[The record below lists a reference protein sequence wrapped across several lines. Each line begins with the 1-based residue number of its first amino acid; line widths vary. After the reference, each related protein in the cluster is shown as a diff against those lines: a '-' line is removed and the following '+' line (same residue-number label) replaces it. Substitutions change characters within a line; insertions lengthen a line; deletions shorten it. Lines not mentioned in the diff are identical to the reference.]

1 MLMLPALLAGLLIA
15 LITCQTAMANPA
27 TLIERLDTQHHPLR
41 LERLAD
47 SLNHPWSMAFLE
59 DGDILIAERP
69 GNLVKLDA
77 QGTLTRID
85 GLPDVSQHGQGGLL
99 DLALHPAYGAGND
112 WLYFTWSQPSSG
124 GTSATTL
131 SRARLDENALVEHD
145 ILFVQ
150 NRYSRPGRHYGSRLA
165 WLADNTLLM
174 TLGERGSP
182 PRAQDRRDHAGSV
195 LRLTETGKPPGD
207 NPFINDPDRLDEI
220 YTYGNR
226 NPQGLVVTADGDL
239 WSTEHGPRTGD
250 ELNRLVAGANYG
262 WPVVSRGND
271 YVTNAPVGRDSAAG
285 MRDPV
290 HVFQGRFAPSG
301 LTAVQG
307 DTFPAWQGDLLAG
320 GLLSERLMRLSLND
334 GQVVEQERILDGEI
348 GRIRA
353 VSQGPDGAIYLLED
367 APQGALYR
375 LTPAT
380 D

>member
-112 WLYFTWSQPSSG
+112 WLYFTWSQPGSG

-131 SRARLDENALVEHD
+131 SRARLDENAL
-145 ILFVQ
+145 
-150 NRYSRPGRHYGSRLA
+150 N
-165 WLADNTLLM
+165 
-174 TLGERGSP
+174 
-182 PRAQDRRDHAGSV
+182 
-195 LRLTETGKPPGD
+195 
-207 NPFINDPDRLDEI
+207 
-220 YTYGNR
+220 
-226 NPQGLVVTADGDL
+226 
-239 WSTEHGPRTGD
+239 
-250 ELNRLVAGANYG
+250 
-262 WPVVSRGND
+262 
-271 YVTNAPVGRDSAAG
+271 
-285 MRDPV
+285 
-290 HVFQGRFAPSG
+290 
-301 LTAVQG
+301 
-307 DTFPAWQGDLLAG
+307 
-320 GLLSERLMRLSLND
+320 